1 MDARPTPPYR
11 QIRASHNAQTITI
24 YQAYPGN
31 IAIPAVREQR
41 LSASP
46 HFSSTRMTWIKLSWC
61 WMMYRS
67 GYSLKDANQAHILAL
82 SMTHENFEN
91 LLAEAVVHHGKAL
104 ETRKDVR
111 VQWDPE
117 RDFRLERLPYRS
129 IQIGISGEV
138 GKRWVEEWIDGIEDV
153 TEKAR
158 ELKRALEE
166 DKDVRLEDLITRGL
180 IPVETDYKTSR
191 KLREILEMDVQCE
204 KR

>member
-1 MDARPTPPYR
+1 
-11 QIRASHNAQTITI
+11 
-24 YQAYPGN
+24 
-31 IAIPAVREQR
+31 
-41 LSASP
+41 
-46 HFSSTRMTWIKLSWC
+46 
-61 WMMYRS
+61 MMYRS

-180 IPVETDYKTSR
+180 IPVETDYKTSG